1 MAEFN
6 FMEKVPK
13 KEVVP
18 DFGDDRQYLSP
29 LLVELQ
35 SVIGLDN
42 TLKLVERWGGVM
54 LYVPQDIPENH
65 KIAQLIGKTSAD
77 ALARYCGLERLNIPL
92 ARDYR
97 RALRNAEMYT
107 RHKEGESVNE
117 LAREYG
123 ISARQLWEILSQMKA
138 RLVAEKY
145 RKVMEGKKR

>member
-1 MAEFN
+1 MAEFE

-35 SVIGLDN
+35 EVIGLDN
-42 TLKLVERWGGVM
+42 TLKIVERWGGVK
-54 LYVPQDIPENH
+54 LYVPQDIPGNH
-65 KIAQLIGKTSAD
+65 KIAQLIGKEAAD

-97 RALRNAEMYT
+97 RAMRNNEIYT
-107 RHKEGESVNE
+107 RHKAGESVND
-117 LAREYG
+117 LALEYG
-123 ISARQLWEILSQMKA
+123 ISARQLWEILSQMKG
-138 RLVAEKY
+138 RIVEEKY
-145 RKVMEGKKR
+145 RKLMKKGA